1 MQEFKL
7 VPETLFL
14 AVSFLD
20 RFLSVEVT
28 ARNSL
33 QLVGITCVLVAAKY
47 EEIYA
52 PSVHPWLHCVLL
64 GPQREVGRD
73 A

>member
-28 ARNSL
+28 TRNSL

-52 PSVHPWLHCVLL
+52 PSVRP
-64 GPQREVGRD
+64 
-73 A
+73 